1 MITSYD
7 YNEKYKHFK
16 VSISAME
23 LEKDVGWSH
32 KHEKS
37 SSEKPISAIAK
48 VKKCLATSKY

>member
-48 VKKCLATSKY
+48 VRKCLATSKY